1 MSTFII
7 KFLYYRENY
16 RGILLF
22 ASIFRIKITFSVVFF
37 IIKLCY
43 KGMFFLTQVIKA
55 CIGTKYNFMIELL

>member
-22 ASIFRIKITFSVVFF
+22 ASIFRIKIAFSVVFF

-43 KGMFFLTQVIKA
+43 KGMFFFNTGYKGMYWYKI
-55 CIGTKYNFMIELL
+55 